1 MGCLASADLPKFCL
15 TYQNI
20 YEKPSFPCARLSCIA
35 VKHMLD

>member
-20 YEKPSFPCARLSCIA
+20 YEKPSFPVRSTVLHRSQAYA
-35 VKHMLD
+35 